1 MPVSPELLAEPAL
14 LLQALAGRGLQVA
27 MQAPAAPD
35 AAAARPIVDATHLL
49 LPALSAPL
57 QRAAVAHAAAHL
69 LHSQPAQPTATLK
82 PLGLAVVSAVE
93 DARVEQLLARA
104 LPGVRAWFDAPLRA
118 ALQPEGLSAAA
129 LLSRLD
135 LALHDETHADGNH
148 WIHKARTLFAAAR
161 REHGLEDAVA
171 FRRLASVLANDL
183 GQMRVRFEPR
193 QHAVA
198 APYRDD
204 HSYLWQH
211 TKEDTARPRDLQ
223 ISVPELPPDR
233 RVHSAPE
240 TVPAPP
246 HPYPEWDYRSGVLR
260 RDWCTLYE
268 LRAAPGPVQALDEHR
283 LRLLSPRAH
292 ATGRRLRRQWEG
304 ETLDLDA
311 AVEAAVDQRL
321 RRAPTGRIFQRPG
334 PRPAPLSL
342 LLLLDCSLSTA
353 EPGPD
358 GRSLLRMEQ
367 EAALLLARAV
377 QAAGGRIA
385 VHAFCS
391 DTRAQVRYHRLLDF
405 GAPLDAQA
413 DARLRALGAAW
424 STRLGTALRHA
435 TALLAQEPSAQRALL
450 VLTDGAPSDVD
461 VHDARYLVE
470 DARAAVCDAAR
481 LGLSVHALA
490 VGEPALAD
498 AQRIFGRRHCRVART
513 AAELPR
519 QLGAFHARLSGI

>member
-1 MPVSPELLAEPAL
+1 MPASSDFTGAPAL
-14 LLQALAGRGLQVA
+14 LLRALAGRTLQLQALPPASPEGL
-27 MQAPAAPD
+27 PT
-35 AAAARPIVDATHLL
+35 RPILNPTHLL
-49 LPALSAPL
+49 LPPLSASL
-57 QRAAVAHAAAHL
+57 QRAAVAHATAHL
-69 LHSQPAQPTATLK
+69 LHSTPGQGTATLK

-104 LPGVRAWFDAPLRA
+104 LPGVRAWFDAPLRE
-118 ALQPEGLSAAA
+118 ALEPQGLSAAA

-135 LALHDETHADGNH
+135 LALHDETHADDNP
-148 WIHKARTLFAAAR
+148 WVDKARTLFAAAR
-161 REHGLEDAVA
+161 REHGLEDATA
-171 FRRLASVLANDL
+171 FRRLAGVLANDL

-211 TKEDTARPRDLQ
+211 AADESASLRDLQ
-223 ISVPELPPDR
+223 ISVSELPPQQGQ
-233 RVHSAPE
+233 SAPE
-240 TVPAPP
+240 PLGALP
-246 HPYPEWDYRSGVLR
+246 HFYPEWDYRSGVLR

-268 LRAAPGPVQALDEHR
+268 LQAPVGPPTPLEEQR
-283 LRLLSPRAH
+283 LRLPAPRQH
-292 ATGRRLRRQWEG
+292 TSGRRLRRQWEG

-311 AVEAAVDQRL
+311 AIEAVVDQRL
-321 RRAPTGRIFQRPG
+321 GRAPTGRVFQRPG
-334 PRPAPLSL
+334 PQPAPLSL

-353 EPGPD
+353 EPGRD
-358 GRSLLRMEQ
+358 GRSLLQMEQ

-391 DTRAQVRYHRLLDF
+391 DTRAQLRYHRLLDF
-405 GAPLDAQA
+405 GAPLDTTTV
-413 DARLRALGAAW
+413 ARLRALDAAW
-424 STRLGTALRHA
+424 STRLGGALRHA
-435 TALLAQEPSAQRALL
+435 TALLARETAAQRALL

-470 DARAAVCDAAR
+470 DAHAAVSDATR
-481 LGLSVHALA
+481 QGLTVHALA
-490 VGEPALAD
+490 VGDPALDD
-498 AQRIFGRRHCRVART
+498 AQRIFGRRRCRVART

-519 QLGAFHARLSGI
+519 QLGAFHARLAGI